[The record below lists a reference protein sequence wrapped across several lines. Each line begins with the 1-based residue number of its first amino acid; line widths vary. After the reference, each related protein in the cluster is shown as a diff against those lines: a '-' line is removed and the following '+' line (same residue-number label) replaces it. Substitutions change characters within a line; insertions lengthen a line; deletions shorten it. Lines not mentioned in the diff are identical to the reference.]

1 MGAITT
7 REISAAPAQAATHA
21 PCDDEPAHGSHP
33 PGSHANADAQAPRSE
48 DHRHPHA
55 PDPSRCRGDSPV
67 RLGPPLLASFPP
79 RSRLRTGSRHHADR
93 LRVTRRG
100 VPHSCPKRLETH
112 PLNHAGRDLRTGR
125 EPAWML
131 ALVVDRRQASGPSAR
146 LAMQKV
152 EGSSPFI
159 RFGKAPE
166 TGPFCCRSRT
176 RRPGLQ
182 PGLQPERIRSSE
194 PDVLESVEHA
204 GVRPTLGA
212 VRVTAPVD
220 LDEAFVGRVPE
231 RRDRGG
237 RIVRPLGA
245 PGVGIDGVEL
255 CAAVPTDDRLASGHD
270 SIVGT
275 GATLCHFH
283 DQFPGDPLAPRSR
296 SPRHS
301 TPCALATRM

>member
-112 PLNHAGRDLRTGR
+112 PLNHAGRDLQNWPRTRMDAGVSSRPSSSVGAVGTACHAEGR
-125 EPAWML
+125 GFESLHPL
-131 ALVVDRRQASGPSAR
+131 RKG
-146 LAMQKV
+146 
-152 EGSSPFI
+152 
-159 RFGKAPE
+159 PE

-182 PGLQPERIRSSE
+182 PGLQPGAHT
-194 PDVLESVEHA
+194 V
-204 GVRPTLGA
+204 VRA
-212 VRVTAPVD
+212 
-220 LDEAFVGRVPE
+220 
-231 RRDRGG
+231 
-237 RIVRPLGA
+237 
-245 PGVGIDGVEL
+245 
-255 CAAVPTDDRLASGHD
+255 
-270 SIVGT
+270 
-275 GATLCHFH
+275 
-283 DQFPGDPLAPRSR
+283 
-296 SPRHS
+296 
-301 TPCALATRM
+301 